1 MEVSYEI
8 NFQAILFPEIQSSL
22 PSTRGSQCGPRTG
35 LDALEE
41 REKPTAETPTNQIT
55 KISIP

>member
-8 NFQAILFPEIQSSL
+8 NFQVILFPEIQSSF
-22 PSTRGSQCGPRTG
+22 PSTRGSQSGPRIG

-41 REKPTAETPTNQIT
+41 REKPTAETPTHQIT
-55 KISIP
+55 KLSIP